1 MLPPPHELAERA
13 DGPFP
18 GFNHAWP
25 CCTNTGDVTLLLSH
39 SQQLL
44 NSQNQAYANL
54 LCWRPP
60 NLFNRLRSRE
70 RKKRIERGCFFP
82 PIPSCFSETTLYAT
96 IPCLPHKKTTISH
109 FPSSPPAPFLPT
121 SIPHALW
128 PPRRGSL
135 FALSFSVSLNL
146 CAGLKFKFKFRF
158 IGMTRAGLPQAHS
171 QGPAQ

>member
-1 MLPPPHELAERA
+1 MGFSPYPISWPSAPMGRSPALITH
-13 DGPFP
+13 GP
-18 GFNHAWP
+18 AAL
-25 CCTNTGDVTLLLSH
+25 NTGDVTLLLSH

-82 PIPSCFSETTLYAT
+82 PIPFCFSETTLYAT

-109 FPSSPPAPFLPT
+109 FPSSPPAPVLPT
-121 SIPHALW
+121 SIPHALS
-128 PPRRGSL
+128 PPAA
-135 FALSFSVSLNL
+135 ALSLLSPSVS
-146 CAGLKFKFKFRF
+146 
-158 IGMTRAGLPQAHS
+158 HS
-171 QGPAQ
+171 TSVLASNSNSNSASLA